1 MRATFAICAAPL
13 ALAIAG
19 QAPVLAQEA
28 GSQIDAITTVAH
40 MIRWNGVLVSLFV
53 IAGAWLLLRFVNG
66 IVAKL
71 GRVFAEKRLLFQKL
85 TAFFHFLVYFATII
99 AVVLLSFEISREVL
113 AILGG
118 TAAVAMGFALKDL
131 VASIVA
137 GVMIMV
143 DRPFQVGDRVNFGG
157 QYGDITAV
165 GIRSVRLQTLD
176 DNTVTIPNN
185 MFLSQITSCGN
196 YGSLDMQVV
205 VDFHIGIDQDVR
217 LAQDLVQ
224 EATATSLYVFLPKP
238 IVVLVSQTI
247 IDNYVAIRLR
257 LKAYVLDTKY
267 EKAFESDVT
276 LRVLEAFAQK
286 GIQPPAI
293 LHRHLS
299 HGVETEHGDRAGV
312 VTTVQDPD

>member
-1 MRATFAICAAPL
+1 MGIGVGVPAA
-13 ALAIAG
+13 
-19 QAPVLAQEA
+19 LAQEA
-28 GSQIDAITTVAH
+28 QAPSQIDTITTIAH
-40 MIRWNGVLVSLFV
+40 MIRWNGVFASLFV

-66 IVAKL
+66 IVANL
-71 GRVFAEKRLLFQKL
+71 GRVFAERRLLFHKL
-85 TAFFHFLVYFATII
+85 TAFFHFFVYFTTII
-99 AVVLLSFEISREVL
+99 SVILLSFKISREVL

-137 GVMIMV
+137 GVMIML

-157 QYGDITAV
+157 QYGDITSV

-196 YGSLDMQVV
+196 YGALDMQVV
-205 VDFHIGIDQDVR
+205 VDFHIGTDQDVLR
-217 LAQDLVQ
+217 AQDLVR
-224 EATATSLYVFLPKP
+224 EATATSRYVFLPKP
-238 IVVLVSQTI
+238 IIVLVSQVI
-247 IDNYVAIRLR
+247 IDNYVALRLR

-267 EKAFESDVT
+267 EKAFVTDVT
-276 LRVLEAFAQK
+276 LRILEAFDDR

-293 LHRHLS
+293 LHRH
-299 HGVETEHGDRAGV
+299 VGDA
-312 VTTVQDPD
+312 PKLPPLN